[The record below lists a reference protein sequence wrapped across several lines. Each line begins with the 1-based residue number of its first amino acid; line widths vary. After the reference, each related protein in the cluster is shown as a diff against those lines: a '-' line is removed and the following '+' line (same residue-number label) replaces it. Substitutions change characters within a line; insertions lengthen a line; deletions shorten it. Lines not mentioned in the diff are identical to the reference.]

1 MKLFRK
7 KLLGRRVCLSLVTR
21 SLKRTH
27 LASLSRS
34 CSQFE
39 MLQMFIHLM
48 QFTWWFGP
56 AYLSAR
62 VTFFESLTLVE
73 MSGMLI
79 LIKGNDILALNNV
92 TRILPVRLK
101 VKLKT
106 ISGHRMPNDWQ
117 FTSMITIT
125 VTYPRKGLRC
135 AVETRLLL
143 FFTVY
148 CLFDRCCCC

>member
-1 MKLFRK
+1 MLKFQTSFSWQSLYLYFAFTAKNYRNLKKCNGRIVKLFRK
-7 KLLGRRVCLSLVTR
+7 KLLGRRVCLSLVTQ

-34 CSQFE
+34 CSQSE

-48 QFTWWFGP
+48 QFTWWFWPG
-56 AYLSAR
+56 YLSAR
-62 VTFFESLTLVE
+62 VTFFKSLTLVE

-101 VKLKT
+101 VKLKKLKLVIECQT
-106 ISGHRMPNDWQ
+106 IGNSPLW
-117 FTSMITIT
+117 
-125 VTYPRKGLRC
+125 
-135 AVETRLLL
+135 
-143 FFTVY
+143 
-148 CLFDRCCCC
+148 